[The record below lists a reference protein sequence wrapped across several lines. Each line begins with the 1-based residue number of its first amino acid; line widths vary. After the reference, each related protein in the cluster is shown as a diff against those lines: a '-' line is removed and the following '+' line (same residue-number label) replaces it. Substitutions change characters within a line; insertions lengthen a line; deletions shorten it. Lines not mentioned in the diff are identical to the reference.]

1 MTKAAHARAPKG
13 ACRDRRR
20 PLGGGRPAWVRP
32 FQRMQRCLDASV
44 RLIDATIRTYEASQR
59 HAHHR
64 PIGTSLSLTKVS
76 GNLTGVTARLRRAAL
91 AMAKTSEC
99 IAREPEVAAG
109 VPQMLFEAT
118 ARWLGIARWLA
129 EVADGVFTL
138 HEDVL
143 AALRTGQLIPER
155 SAFGRRRIAV
165 APRPSF
171 VRAFLL
177 RRQPRAVDRIAS
189 ILRRRR
195 RTPRPAA
202 LRVPRRSVLGRA
214 PPLSSICLL

>member
-1 MTKAAHARAPKG
+1 M
-13 ACRDRRR
+13 
-20 PLGGGRPAWVRP
+20 
-32 FQRMQRCLDASV
+32 
-44 RLIDATIRTYEASQR
+44 
-59 HAHHR
+59 
-64 PIGTSLSLTKVS
+64 
-76 GNLTGVTARLRRAAL
+76 NLTRASLRLRDATARLERAAL
-91 AMAKTSEC
+91 ALAATTDC
-99 IAREPEVAAG
+99 LAREAA
-109 VPQMLFEAT
+109 VPAAVPPMLFEA
-118 ARWLGIARWLA
+118 AERWVGIAKWLT
-129 EVADGVFTL
+129 EVSDGVFTL

-143 AALRTGQLIPER
+143 HALKTGQVLPEP
-155 SAFGRRRIAV
+155 SAFGRPRIRV

-214 PPLSSICLL
+214 PPLFSISLL